1 MLKAT
6 GARGVIRLIASMY
19 DGAKDAYSYEWSRQ
33 NPFFRGA
40 LCTITLSYKG
50 IKNNA
55 SPVYRRDAVHG
66 TCDEYSRELIAISGG
81 SANSDPVS

>member
-1 MLKAT
+1 
-6 GARGVIRLIASMY
+6 MY
-19 DGAKDAYSYEWSRQ
+19 DGAKDAYSCEWSRQ

-55 SPVYRRDAVHG
+55 SPVYRRDEVHG
-66 TCDEYSRELIAISGG
+66 TCDEYPSELMLSQEIQRIAILYLNYRPS
-81 SANSDPVS
+81 NRECD

>member
-1 MLKAT
+1 
-6 GARGVIRLIASMY
+6 MY

-33 NPFFRGA
+33 NPFFRGT

-55 SPVYRRDAVHG
+55 SPVYCA
-66 TCDEYSRELIAISGG
+66 SG
-81 SANSDPVS
+81 